1 MKVSFSTDADGFL
14 SQECP
19 SCQQR
24 FKVIFG
30 EGSQE
35 PISHCPYCGYK
46 GQRCWLTQEQ
56 SNHVKAVATNIVI
69 GPELKKLERKIKGSS
84 KGLLK
89 INMKSNLPKPSQPPV
104 ETDVFF
110 DILHFPCCKETI
122 KVNRQQKHF
131 CIICGMEIAIAIL
144 NHLRDIVYWFSLGK
158 WKYLFC
164 RIPLT
169 NRSLICSKQVVHNAW
184 ERTKDLPFNQMF
196 STGFS
201 CGV

>member
-1 MKVSFSTDADGFL
+1 MTLSTGKRILIVTPLRALSAQTERLFRKTFGPLGFSVSSLYGASGMAPGDDDAL
-14 SQECP
+14 RE
-19 SCQQR
+19 R
-24 FKVIFG
+24 
-30 EGSQE
+30 
-35 PISHCPYCGYK
+35 
-46 GQRCWLTQEQ
+46 
-56 SNHVKAVATNIVI
+56 NIVI
-69 GPELKKLERKIKGSS
+69 STPEKLDFALRNDASLIDNI
-84 KGLLK
+84 GLIVLD
-89 INMKSNLPKPSQPPV
+89 
-104 ETDVFF
+104 EG
-110 DILHFPCCKETI
+110 H
-122 KVNRQQKHF
+122 
-131 CIICGMEIAIAIL
+131 IAIL